1 MKPRIFPALAI
12 AGLVVP
18 TASSAALGPIIVT
31 ASRTE
36 QARTQTLAPT
46 TVIDRPEIEH
56 SQSQRVVDLLAG
68 RAGFDYSS
76 NGGYGKATSL
86 YLRGTEADHVLV
98 LVDGVRVG
106 SVTDGAAALQHL
118 PLGQVE
124 RIEVV
129 RGPRSSL
136 YGSEAIGGV
145 IQVFT
150 RRGEPGLQGRASA
163 GGGDHDSRRVS
174 AGLSGGNGT
183 TTFSIQGSRFRT
195 DGIDA
200 RVANNPDEDGY
211 SNKAVNLGV
220 EHRFGDGAQASF
232 RLLRAQ
238 GNTEYDGIDPAADYD
253 QDFLEQTATAEL
265 AFSPLQSWET
275 TLRLAESRSETDDF
289 TNGQPTADWFGNPSS
304 RFHSRRIEASWQNDL
319 AIAAGQLLTLGADL
333 TRDRFDGDPDY
344 AETERDNTGLFLQH
358 QAELGRHRVTLGLRQ
373 DDNEAFGSHTTGHL
387 NWGYRLGG
395 GWRVTAGHGT
405 AFKAPTFNDLYW
417 PNSGNPELGP
427 ETSRTTEVGLLRER
441 GATRWALH
449 AYHTEVDDLINWV
462 PGPAGW
468 RPENV
473 SAAEIEGLEA
483 SLSSRWA
490 GWRYALSLTLTNPK
504 DTEDDKWLT
513 HRTRRS
519 ARLDLGRD
527 WGRWRTDLT
536 WLLQGP
542 RYEDA
547 ANSEKLGGYG
557 RVDVAVGYELAP
569 HWDARARVDNL
580 LDKDY
585 RTAADYNTL
594 GRTAFFEVRYRS
606 E

>member
-1 MKPRIFPALAI
+1 MKSRIVLTLAAASAVAPSI
-12 AGLVVP
+12 A
-18 TASSAALGPIIVT
+18 TAELGPIVVT

-36 QARTQTLAPT
+36 EAPSQTLAAT
-46 TVIDRPEIEH
+46 SIIDRQEIEH
-56 SQSQRVVDLLAG
+56 SQSRQIIDLLAG
-68 RAGFDYSS
+68 RAGIDYNS

-86 YLRGTEADHVLV
+86 YLRGTAADHVLV
-98 LVDGVRVG
+98 LVDGIRTG
-106 SVTDGAAALQHL
+106 SVTDGTAALQHL
-118 PLGQVE
+118 PLEEVE

-150 RRGEPGLQGRASA
+150 RRGEPGLQGWASA
-163 GGGDHDSRRVS
+163 GVGEQDSRKAS
-174 AGLSGGNGT
+174 AGLSGGNGD

-200 RVANNPDEDGY
+200 QVANNPDEDGY
-211 SNKAVNLGV
+211 FNKALNLGI
-220 EHRFGDGAQASF
+220 EHRFGEEGRASF
-232 RLLRAQ
+232 RLLRSQ
-238 GNTEYDGIDPAADYD
+238 GNTEYDGTDPTADYD
-253 QDFLEQTATAEL
+253 QDFLEQTATAEIE
-265 AFSPLQSWET
+265 FSPVHAWET
-275 TLRLAESRSETDDF
+275 TLRLGENRSETDDF
-289 TNGQPTADWFGNPSS
+289 TNGKPTTDWFGNPSS
-304 RFHSRRIEASWQNDL
+304 RFRSRRTEASWQNDL
-319 AIAAGQLLTLGADL
+319 AVAQDHLLTLGADF

-358 QAELGRHRVTLGLRQ
+358 QAELGRNRITLGLRQ
-373 DDNEAFGSHTTGHL
+373 DDNEAFGNHTTGHL
-387 NWGYRLGG
+387 NWGYRLGN

-417 PNSGNPELGP
+417 PNSGNPDLGP
-427 ETSRTTEVGLLRER
+427 ETSRSTEAGLHWDR
-441 GATRWALH
+441 GVTSWSLH

-473 SAAEIEGLEA
+473 SEAEIEGLEA
-483 SLSSRWA
+483 SLTSRWA
-490 GWRYALSLTLTNPK
+490 GWHYAVNLTLTNPK

-542 RYEDA
+542 RYEDT

-569 HWDARARVDNL
+569 QWDARARVDNL